1 MPPCVGAQRPPDS
14 SSDMTS
20 PPETA
25 FTEDAALDQDEFD
38 TQSLPALAGWVV
50 GQLVG
55 ELDHGHLV
63 LLAGQFVLVR
73 HYRSP
78 RNWKR
83 ITPVSV
89 GLSFL
94 LRPEKVGALIPGR
107 MVLNRE
113 DGLEPLG

>member
-1 MPPCVGAQRPPDS
+1 MPPRVGAQRPPDS

-25 FTEDAALDQDEFD
+25 FTEDAALDEDEFD
-38 TQSLPALAGWVV
+38 PQSLPAVAGWVSV
-50 GQLVG
+50 SSWVNLTTAAVCSS
-55 ELDHGHLV
+55 
-63 LLAGQFVLVR
+63 GQFVLVR
-73 HYRSP
+73 HYRAP

-94 LRPEKVGALIPGR
+94 VSGVML
-107 MVLNRE
+107 
-113 DGLEPLG
+113 

>member
-1 MPPCVGAQRPPDS
+1 MPPRVGAQRPPDS

-25 FTEDAALDQDEFD
+25 FTEDAALDEDEFD

-50 GQLVG
+50 GQLLG

-94 LRPEKVGALIPGR
+94 VTSTRKRVRGGDSDPRFVRLSGWVG
-107 MVLNRE
+107 
-113 DGLEPLG
+113 

>member
-25 FTEDAALDQDEFD
+25 FTEDAALDEDEFD
-38 TQSLPALAGWVV
+38 PQSLPALAGWVSV
-50 GQLVG
+50 SSWVNLITATLCSSRVSC
-55 ELDHGHLV
+55 
-63 LLAGQFVLVR
+63 AGQALPP
-73 HYRSP
+73 S

-94 LRPEKVGALIPGR
+94 VSGVMLRPGA
-107 MVLNRE
+107 M
-113 DGLEPLG
+113 

>member
-25 FTEDAALDQDEFD
+25 FTEDAALDEDEFD

-50 GQLVG
+50 GQLLG
-55 ELDHGHLV
+55 ELDHGRLV

-94 LRPEKVGALIPGR
+94 VSGVMLRPGA
-107 MVLNRE
+107 M
-113 DGLEPLG
+113 

>member
-1 MPPCVGAQRPPDS
+1 MPPRVGAQRPPDS

-25 FTEDAALDQDEFD
+25 FTEDAALDEDEFD

-50 GQLVG
+50 GHLLG
-55 ELDHGHLV
+55 ELDHGHPV

-94 LRPEKVGALIPGR
+94 DSGVMLRPGA
-107 MVLNRE
+107 M
-113 DGLEPLG
+113 

>member
-1 MPPCVGAQRPPDS
+1 MPPCVGAQRPADT

-25 FTEDAALDQDEFD
+25 FTEDAALDEDEFD

-50 GQLVG
+50 GQLLG

-94 LRPEKVGALIPGR
+94 VSGVMLRPGA
-107 MVLNRE
+107 M
-113 DGLEPLG
+113 